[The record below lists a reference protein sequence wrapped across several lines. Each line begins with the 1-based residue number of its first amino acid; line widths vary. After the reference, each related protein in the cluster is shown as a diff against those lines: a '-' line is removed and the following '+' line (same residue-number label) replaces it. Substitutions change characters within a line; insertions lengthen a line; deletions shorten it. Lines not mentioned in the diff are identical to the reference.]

1 MPKIFTQEQLLKFAN
16 KRFTES
22 TNLKGEAKQKFDDE
36 TTILFKKY
44 SNEVGARESKK
55 KAIARNES
63 HKKLVEYYAGAD
75 DDRSTSR
82 VFMSNELVNAA
93 HSLKLNEKRL
103 IAIAA
108 SRVHKEFLSKDK
120 IEITVKEYMDVFEV
134 SEATAYTDMKNASK
148 TLHERSV
155 IWRSSGTE
163 NSDLKQ
169 DWLWFNQY
177 DEGHSK
183 ITIGFTPKIIQ
194 NLKPNIKGKF
204 TFYNL
209 KDFAKLKTLY
219 GQRLFELIMQFAD
232 TGNLYLKTE
241 DLVFSTGA
249 PLTYLDD
256 FSKIRNRVI
265 NPAIKDIVKKN
276 FKVIFYGRKTQRKVT
291 AVHFAFKKQQSRSV
305 PSEPFHLIAPDSIS
319 LK

>member
-1 MPKIFTQEQLLKFAN
+1 MLKLYTHEQVLKFAN

-22 TNLKGEAKQKFDDE
+22 ANLKGETKQKFDDE
-36 TTILFKKY
+36 TTILFKKH
-44 SNEVGARESKK
+44 SNEVGARERKK

-63 HKKLVEYYAGAD
+63 NKKLDEYYAAAD

-82 VFMSNELVNAA
+82 VFMSNKLVNAA

-108 SRVHKEFLSKDK
+108 SRVHKEFLSVDK
-120 IEITVKEYMDVFEV
+120 IEITVKEYMDVFKV
-134 SEATAYTDMKNASK
+134 SEATAYTDLKSASK

-155 IWRSSGTE
+155 IWSNSDTE
-163 NSDLKQ
+163 NAGSKQ

-183 ITIGFTPKIIQ
+183 IIIGFTPEIIQ
-194 NLKPNIKGKF
+194 HLKPNIKGQF

-219 GQRLFELIMQFAD
+219 GQRLFELIMRFAD
-232 TGNLYLKTE
+232 TGNLYIKTE
-241 DLVFSTGA
+241 DLVFSAGA

-256 FSKIRNRVI
+256 FSKIRTRVI
-265 NPAIKDIVKKN
+265 NSAIKDITNN
-276 FKVIFYGRKTQRKVT
+276 FKVIFCGKKTQRKVT
-291 AVHFAFKKQQSRSV
+291 KIHFTFEKQQKRNV
-305 PSEPFHLIAPDSIS
+305 PSEPFHLIAPDNF
-319 LK
+319 